1 MNMADILIDIYLA
14 ESVYLRVS
22 KNLKKLNDK
31 EKIVQK
37 SLVSLYTY
45 ESCQRA
51 IASFKEVTLNVT
63 KREKQQNMIEVVNNL
78 LSYKDNPDVVQLRR
92 IIAKDAI
99 QKNRYPF

>member
-1 MNMADILIDIYLA
+1 M
-14 ESVYLRVS
+14 
-22 KNLKKLNDK
+22 NDK
-31 EKIVQK
+31 DRIVQK

-63 KREKQQNMIEVVNNL
+63 KKEEQQDMITLVNNL
-78 LSYKDNPDVVQLRR
+78 LSYKDNPDIVELRR

-99 QKNRYPF
+99 QKNKYPF